1 MKQVRFCFS
10 QPIFILQEYIQFK
23 ETGFLRVKF
32 DSSVIFI
39 AGQIRLVMPDIK
51 QHALLSVDYKIKY
64 LNSKEDVIAKDHQ
77 YITANYTIKHHYA
90 DQFDG
95 NVPLKNRWNRWNR
108 KNRWKNRWNDRRG
121 QVKHILKCFH
131 SSDIESHQDPPVA
144 EEQLRDKS
152 IEDCSRKRLL
162 EAHYYY
168 YSNLDICPDRKLE
181 IQKTKPTIG
190 QISRHNH
197 SHTWSN
203 TRSIQHTFEKCIYQH
218 SQWYVTNIEMSS
230 SPKSYIDQIFSR
242 LTESIFCI
250 QFTVTFWRRQA
261 TSLLEA
267 ECYTTNV
274 VLPVLM
280 YGSETWEITDILVE
294 QISKCQHIMER
305 WILGCEVGVIEIPNS
320 WVKTA
325 HRILTVIGWRELLI
339 ERTGDLERRHLLSSG
354 AGDDESGDLIKN
366 PEISEKSGEMVGLI
380 LRVSLAVFEMLQ
392 DLFSQDVSNYT
403 SIGHCSSWVT
413 DHISNVLSS
422 IPSIISPSQ
431 YKTHHT
437 WTHRRF
443 SKNFKSKAK
452 KKKNVVFPVTRPTV

>member
-218 SQWYVTNIEMSS
+218 S
-230 SPKSYIDQIFSR
+230 
-242 LTESIFCI
+242 
-250 QFTVTFWRRQA
+250 
-261 TSLLEA
+261 
-267 ECYTTNV
+267 
-274 VLPVLM
+274 
-280 YGSETWEITDILVE
+280 TWEITDILVE

-325 HRILTVIGWRELLI
+325 HR
-339 ERTGDLERRHLLSSG
+339 
-354 AGDDESGDLIKN
+354 
-366 PEISEKSGEMVGLI
+366 M
-380 LRVSLAVFEMLQ
+380 
-392 DLFSQDVSNYT
+392 
-403 SIGHCSSWVT
+403 
-413 DHISNVLSS
+413 
-422 IPSIISPSQ
+422 
-431 YKTHHT
+431 
-437 WTHRRF
+437 
-443 SKNFKSKAK
+443 
-452 KKKNVVFPVTRPTV
+452 

>member
-131 SSDIESHQDPPVA
+131 SSDIAV
-144 EEQLRDKS
+144 
-152 IEDCSRKRLL
+152 
-162 EAHYYY
+162 
-168 YSNLDICPDRKLE
+168 
-181 IQKTKPTIG
+181 
-190 QISRHNH
+190 
-197 SHTWSN
+197 
-203 TRSIQHTFEKCIYQH
+203 
-218 SQWYVTNIEMSS
+218 
-230 SPKSYIDQIFSR
+230 
-242 LTESIFCI
+242 LTENLRYKRQNLRLVRYHVIIIRIRGPTHVQSSI
-250 QFTVTFWRRQA
+250 
-261 TSLLEA
+261 
-267 ECYTTNV
+267 
-274 VLPVLM
+274 
-280 YGSETWEITDILVE
+280 
-294 QISKCQHIMER
+294 
-305 WILGCEVGVIEIPNS
+305 
-320 WVKTA
+320 
-325 HRILTVIGWRELLI
+325 
-339 ERTGDLERRHLLSSG
+339 LSRN
-354 AGDDESGDLIKN
+354 AYINTQSGDLIKN

-392 DLFSQDVSNYT
+392 DLFSQDV
-403 SIGHCSSWVT
+403 
-413 DHISNVLSS
+413 
-422 IPSIISPSQ
+422 
-431 YKTHHT
+431 
-437 WTHRRF
+437 
-443 SKNFKSKAK
+443 
-452 KKKNVVFPVTRPTV
+452 